1 MRLKVIDTAKIN
13 TSENWYSEKFI
24 SLIRDFAN
32 KSYYQ
37 HLHLNFIIRADPES
51 FEKLT
56 FPMSKNWKLIEKSKT
71 KNKVSN
77 LYQKIP

>member
-13 TSENWYSEKFI
+13 TSENWYLEKFI

-37 HLHLNFIIRADPES
+37 YLHLNFIIRADPES
-51 FEKLT
+51 F
-56 FPMSKNWKLIEKSKT
+56 
-71 KNKVSN
+71 
-77 LYQKIP
+77 